1 MIIFPFFVSYSAFP
15 IIPSPEHHWTCN
27 AGRVLTNRTL
37 RAGIH
42 AGEFKGAGPTRD
54 LTHCIRLCC
63 EQPKCDVAFRVTGTC
78 FLVTCR
84 NSFLCQPV
92 PSVTKNVVAQP
103 EISYV
108 VHNFPL
114 QPRTSNINFNTRT
127 AFLGRHERK
136 GNDKTS
142 PKTSSSAPSL
152 LLNSLQAGN
161 QLNYQKQSKTNK
173 QQQQQQQQVNNQ
185 KSKSF
190 VNKQNN
196 KNNNIQK
203 FFLGSS
209 SRNTET
215 AVKRVNII
223 SSEITKTK
231 LGDTHSLYFDKQ
243 HHEIK
248 SKHLQ
253 ITPKSGACYP
263 TTIHEAVSLKYGPES
278 GDFYDYGNIGE
289 MEKCVD
295 LCCKDVD
302 CDVAFMIG
310 RTCYT
315 TSCYTIEKCQM
326 IPASKTATLRSQLA
340 YVIKKNDL
348 KRSEKLVESKR
359 NELKFK
365 ESLKEKKQNLSS
377 KKSPSIPKGSI
388 LSNIDSDNI
397 PRALMT
403 SCHHGNILRDHILVG
418 GSKAGVYKYR
428 GKTPGFEAC
437 FGLCCADTFCD
448 AAFLLDRKCYSVQC
462 YKNSKC
468 DSRRIRAK
476 SLHSMLAF
484 VSREGEEDKDPDKS
498 MFFIYSFCR
507 HDLYSLPTVAVE
519 LLVISLFTGCRVY
532 SLNHLYKYGITE
544 RTKARLDNT

>member
-1 MIIFPFFVSYSAFP
+1 M
-15 IIPSPEHHWTCN
+15 
-27 AGRVLTNRTL
+27 
-37 RAGIH
+37 
-42 AGEFKGAGPTRD
+42 
-54 LTHCIRLCC
+54 CC

-92 PSVTKNVVAQP
+92 PSVTNDRVAQP

-108 VHNFPL
+108 VHNFPAPA
-114 QPRTSNINFNTRT
+114 PRQQQIPNIDFNTHT
-127 AFLGRHERK
+127 TYSGRQKKK
-136 GNDKTS
+136 GNDKNS
-142 PKTSSSAPSL
+142 LITSSSAPSP

-161 QLNYQKQSKTNK
+161 QLNFHSESKTSK
-173 QQQQQQQQVNNQ
+173 QQVINQ
-185 KSKSF
+185 KHKSF
-190 VNKQNN
+190 VNNKHHNN
-196 KNNNIQK
+196 TQK

-209 SRNTET
+209 SRRTET
-215 AVKRVNII
+215 GAKRVNII
-223 SSEITKTK
+223 SSEVTKTK

-243 HHEIK
+243 QHEIK
-248 SKHLQ
+248 SKLLQ
-253 ITPKSGACYP
+253 VTPKSGTCYS
-263 TTIHEAVSLKYGPES
+263 TTIHESVSLKYGPES

-295 LCCKDVD
+295 LCCKDED
-302 CDVAFMIG
+302 CDVAFMIS

-340 YVIKKNDL
+340 YVIKKSDL
-348 KRSEKLVESKR
+348 KRSEKLAESER
-359 NELKFK
+359 NELRFK
-365 ESLKEKKQNLSS
+365 ESLIKKEHNHDK
-377 KKSPSIPKGSI
+377 KKSISTAKGSI
-388 LSNIDSDNI
+388 LSNAGSGDI
-397 PRALMT
+397 PRGLMT

-428 GKTPGFEAC
+428 GKTPSFEAC

-484 VSREGEEDKDPDKS
+484 VSRDGDGDKDPDKS
-498 MFFIYSFCR
+498 TFCINLHFCLPKMILR
-507 HDLYSLPTVAVE
+507 PTNNSDLD
-519 LLVISLFTGCRVY
+519 FD
-532 SLNHLYKYGITE
+532 NFGIDSS
-544 RTKARLDNT
+544 RTHIFE